1 MTIYRWH
8 TKDGV
13 LGQDNQQRLQ
23 LIGGTKKF
31 RNMCGKLLVEKLNTI
46 ERGMAFTKECRAAER
61 ASREAALYELVK
73 IAQENYMGY
82 SK

>member
-1 MTIYRWH
+1 MGVTGKGSITMTIYRWH

-13 LGQDNQQRLQ
+13 IDQDNQQRLQ
-23 LIGGTKKF
+23 LLGGTKRF

-46 ERGMAFTKECRAAER
+46 ERGT
-61 ASREAALYELVK
+61 ALDELVK
-73 IAQENYMGY
+73 IAQENDMGY